1 MKTFSRQY
9 CTKICT
15 VWCIFFVVLLL
26 SHLLVLRPQ
35 RKTRDKVLS
44 DLAKVEQEYN
54 LNRKSIYAQVN
65 EGQEKSADE
74 LGAQLSDF
82 VFSKDKQGTFSLEIS
97 RIAEEN
103 GISSPVVRD
112 RTAGVKGKKQ
122 EYILEN
128 HLFVQFESNFNRFAR
143 FLNSLER
150 HSPIIFVDNFQLTEG
165 SDENTAKI
173 NMMLTILANQQDQ
186 I

>member
-15 VWCIFFVVLLL
+15 VWCIFLVVLLL
-26 SHLLVLRPQ
+26 SYLFVLRPQ

-44 DLAKVEQEYN
+44 ELAKVEQEYN
-54 LNRKSIYAQVN
+54 LNKQSVYAQARNSLGNSV
-65 EGQEKSADE
+65 EE
-74 LGAQLSDF
+74 LSEQLSDF

-128 HLFVQFESNFNRFAR
+128 RLFVQFESDFNRFAR

-150 HSPIIFVDNFQLTEG
+150 HNPIIFVDNFQLMEG